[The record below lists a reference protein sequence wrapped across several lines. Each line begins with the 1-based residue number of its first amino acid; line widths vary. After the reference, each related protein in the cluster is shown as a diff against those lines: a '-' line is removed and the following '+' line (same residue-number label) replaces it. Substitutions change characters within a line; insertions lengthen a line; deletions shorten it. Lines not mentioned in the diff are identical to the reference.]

1 MNTQREPLLSNLE
14 SNESSSRLR
23 QLLDRWS
30 RLRRPHVGPF
40 NMCVCHDFGAR
51 SLPII
56 QNQLL
61 LFVRAR
67 RWFSPQRRKERKGGA
82 EIRYDDQLTF
92 GISAPALRSLRL
104 RGEAPFR
111 FLRNCSNATQKVRE
125 FNLTSELQSSCRSAD
140 DQQPPP
146 GLGTSCAA
154 RSDTNRPPRSSHPH
168 DHSHAHVR

>member
-104 RGEAPFR
+104 RGEAPFPNCQTDDMAVRSMRSLSSHALRSLPR
-111 FLRNCSNATQKVRE
+111 FLFT
-125 FNLTSELQSSCRSAD
+125 
-140 DQQPPP
+140 
-146 GLGTSCAA
+146 
-154 RSDTNRPPRSSHPH
+154 
-168 DHSHAHVR
+168 